1 MKNLRL
7 RHILILSVALSGVLA
22 GCRNKDGQRNQP
34 EIAVTN
40 SYLQCILCD
49 LWPGKKNILCLT
61 PPGMCPGHFDISP
74 TQVNQ
79 LCKCRIL
86 LLFDFQKG
94 FEDSL
99 LRIKEKGLKT
109 GFVRALPGL
118 CMPETYLAACK
129 DVGSILSAEYP
140 DRKVEYNKRLKL
152 IEKRLANLGSE
163 LLVKIKQSGL
173 ESARVLTSNHQAEFA
188 KWLGL
193 DVVATFVGRDTET
206 VSNIHQCLEKAR
218 KRTVRFI
225 IANKQEGTALADAL
239 AERLEAKVVVFGNF
253 PDVAG
258 GQNDF
263 DRLLLKNVQALLS
276 AGRLTAEEAK
286 Q

>member
-1 MKNLRL
+1 MKNKIKIIFLN
-7 RHILILSVALSGVLA
+7 LSFFPGLFLLSG
-22 GCRNKDGQRNQP
+22 CDGKSSDISQP

-40 SYLQCILCD
+40 SYLQCVAED
-49 LWPGKKNILCLT
+49 LWPGPKNILCLT

-74 TQVNQ
+74 VQVNQ

-86 LLFDFQKG
+86 LLFDFQKSFG
-94 FEDSL
+94 DSL
-99 LRIKEKGLKT
+99 LRIKEKGLDT
-109 GFVRALPGL
+109 GSVRALPGL
-118 CMPETYLAACK
+118 CIPETYLATCK
-129 DVGSILSAEYP
+129 NVGSILSSEYP
-140 DRKVEYNKRLKL
+140 DREVEYNKRLKL

-173 ESARVLTSNHQAEFA
+173 ENARVLSSNHQAEFA

-206 VSNIHQCLEKAR
+206 VSNIHQCLEKAG
-218 KRTVRFI
+218 KNTVRFI

-239 AERLEAKVVVFGNF
+239 AERLAAKVVVFSNF
-253 PDVAG
+253 PDAVG
-258 GQNDF
+258 SKNDF
-263 DRLLLKNVQALLS
+263 DQLLLKNVQALL
-276 AGRLTAEEAK
+276 EEAK

>member
-1 MKNLRL
+1 MMNLRL
-7 RHILILSVALSGVLA
+7 LDVLIFSIALGCIISG
-22 GCRNKDGQRNQP
+22 CKSKDNEQKQP

-40 SYLQCILCD
+40 SYLQCVVKDLCGD
-49 LWPGKKNILCLT
+49 QTDVLCLT

-74 TQVNQ
+74 AQVNQ
-79 LCKCRIL
+79 LCKCRVL

-118 CMPETYLAACK
+118 CMPEIYLAACK
-129 DVGSILSAEYP
+129 DVGSILSSEYP
-140 DRKVEYNKRLKL
+140 DRKVEYDKRLKL

-173 ESARVLTSNHQAEFA
+173 ESAGVLASDHQAKFA

-193 DVVATFVGRDTET
+193 DVVATFVGGDIET
-206 VSNIHQCLEKAR
+206 ISNIQQCLDKA
-218 KRTVRFI
+218 KADSIRFV
-225 IANKQEGTALADAL
+225 IANKQEGTGLANAL
-239 AERLEAKVVVFGNF
+239 AERLGAKRIVFSNF
-253 PDVAG
+253 PDADG

-263 DRLLLKNVQALLS
+263 DRLLQENVQSLLQV
-276 AGRLTAEEAK
+276 AK